1 MSLADGAGERRFGVF
16 FLASMQ
22 LGLPLE
28 ALREVVPRGALA
40 ALPCAA
46 PCVVG
51 GVDLR
56 GTLVPVVDLRRV
68 IGMDPAAGEAD
79 SIVIMA
85 HEGRLLGLLA
95 SGVVGVFTCEAG
107 GWSRLEAR
115 NAALPLFD
123 GGFRRPDDGVLVSV
137 LSPEG
142 LAGLQDVPMVDCPG
156 SARGLSLNP
165 AATGT
170 GGAAEAYL
178 MLVRTGPVPMALA
191 SDAVYT
197 TILHPQ
203 ILNSPLAGGWCLGII
218 EYAGVR
224 IPAVDLLAFCGLGE
238 IANPW
243 LTQAFLVQYPRG
255 WVAFMVDEIIDVL
268 RTGSCVPVPI
278 PAGTLPRDGLFA
290 GALPM
295 AVLTCGAVSDAGRQT
310 AYSLL
315 LDAQQIR
322 ANPELQ
328 GLGRVNTPVDGAAAG
343 TAGGPDDE
351 AQLAGTRCQVLTYD
365 LGFEV
370 ATPIEQITEILPWSD
385 DCTLFGAGS
394 RTTGLVVSGG
404 RAIPTFCLSTLMGLP
419 GAERSPT
426 ASVLVVDTGGGF
438 VGFNVPRLLSIDD
451 APRSRPEASGVAR
464 ANLQALPEAA
474 GVRWSPLRV
483 GSGSAE
489 RMLGVLDL
497 KHLAASLCGQA
508 EPA

>member
-1 MSLADGAGERRFGVF
+1 MSLPDDGAGRRFGVF
-16 FLASMQ
+16 LLASMQ

-28 ALREVVPRGALA
+28 ALREVVPRGQLA

-68 IGMDPAAGEAD
+68 IGMEPADGEAD
-79 SIVIMA
+79 CIVIMA

-95 SGVVGVFTCEAG
+95 SGVVGVFTCEAA
-107 GWSRLEAR
+107 GWSHLEAR

-123 GGFRRPDDGVLVSV
+123 GGFRRPDDAALVSV
-137 LSPEG
+137 LSPKG

-156 SARGLSLNP
+156 SGRGLSSDP
-165 AATGT
+165 ARAEAG
-170 GGAAEAYL
+170 AEAYL
-178 MLVRTGPVPMALA
+178 MLVRTGKVPMALA
-191 SDAVYT
+191 SEVVYT

-203 ILNSPLAGGWCLGII
+203 ILKSPLTGGWCLGII
-218 EYAGVR
+218 EHDGYK
-224 IPAVDLLAFCGLGE
+224 IPAVDTLAFCGLGE

-243 LTQAFLVQYPRG
+243 LTQAFLVQYPQG
-255 WVAFMVDEIIDVL
+255 WVAFMVDEIVDVV
-268 RTGSCVPVPI
+268 RTGACVPVPI

-295 AVLTCGAVSDAGRQT
+295 DGVLSAGSVADGGRQT
-310 AYSLL
+310 GYYLM
-315 LDAQQIR
+315 LDSERIR
-322 ANPELQ
+322 SHPDLQ
-328 GLGRVNTPVDGAAAG
+328 GLGRVNTPVDGRGAGVVDSSGSDAALA
-343 TAGGPDDE
+343 E
-351 AQLAGTRCQVLTYD
+351 ARCQVLTYD

-370 ATPIEQITEILPWSD
+370 ATPIEQINEILPWSD

-419 GAERSPT
+419 GAERSST
-426 ASVLVVDTGGGF
+426 ASVLVVDGGGGF
-438 VGFNVPRLLSIDD
+438 IGFNVPRLLSIDD
-451 APRSRPEASGVAR
+451 APRSRPDASGVAR

-474 GVRWSPLRV
+474 GARWSPLQV
-483 GSGSAE
+483 GSGGTA

-497 KHLAASLCGQA
+497 KHLAATLCGQTVSA
-508 EPA
+508 